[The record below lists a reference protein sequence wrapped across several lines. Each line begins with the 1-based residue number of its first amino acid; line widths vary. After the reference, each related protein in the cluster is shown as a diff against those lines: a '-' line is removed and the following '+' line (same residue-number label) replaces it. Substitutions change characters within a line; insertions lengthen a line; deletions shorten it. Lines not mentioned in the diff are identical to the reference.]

1 MYKDGFAVQSIS
13 GREREIFLGIL
24 EGSTNQEIADSLE
37 ICEKTVEEHLTSIYR
52 KIGVKTRSQA
62 ILWWLSTIKGFP
74 SLTQKK
80 KARE

>member
-1 MYKDGFAVQSIS
+1 MNRDSSAFQSIS
-13 GREREIFLGIL
+13 EREKEIIL
-24 EGSTNQEIADSLE
+24 NLLQGCTNQEIASALG
-37 ICEKTVEEHLTSIYR
+37 ICEKTVEVHLSSIYR

-74 SLTQKK
+74 SLTQEE